1 MSCKRAARVATALI
15 GVSIVALTAANRAEA
30 AWWSRSAPED
40 TDLTLVSGGRTVPDP
55 QPVSYLDSLQS
66 YVVQAAGAGASV
78 VSSAG
83 SALAQVPGLLA
94 APVGAVSDMAKS
106 TAETMGQ
113 FAWEVAYVFGTNGT
127 PVTAIPVTDPYDP
140 PYPDHRGDNP
150 RTAFR
155 SGPKGAEP
163 ASGPQPAAPAT
174 APAATPAQSVPSQ
187 TATAP
192 VAVAAAAP
200 AAPTEPAES
209 AQADPDPVP
218 LQGGSSTSQA
228 PVQVAALP
236 PAAPPAPV
244 KPAATP
250 ASVPPP
256 AASTKAGTD
265 KLAGAGGSAAD
276 AAGDPI
282 DPQLFAN
289 FVFDKAQ
296 RRPDGSFFVPKPLQR
311 LFDVRTQKV
320 ETGETPLSV
329 KLPGRIVP
337 DPNAHGDVEASLVG
351 RIEAP
356 KSGMPVLGQ
365 EVKQGQILGY
375 VTPAVGVV
383 DRTQVRREVAR
394 LTNEI
399 RVTAESVELLKQFWF
414 VPFRDGKIIQAEM
427 KLEGLRR
434 ERAALLPMLQ
444 TQEVLRASTDGVI
457 SVTNAINGRIVHP
470 GEKIFEIVNPKRLW
484 VEAVAADPDV
494 AKTAAAVDSAVALTP
509 EGHSLDINFVGSGL
523 ALQQQAVPLMFR
535 IDQPIE
541 GLRVGRPVTVAVR
554 STEKAR
560 QGIAV
565 PKEAVVA
572 GSNGLEQ
579 VWEHVGPEIFVPRTV
594 KTEAIDGRTVLV
606 IAGLSPGAQIVTR
619 GTRLMVQLQ

>member
-15 GVSIVALTAANRAEA
+15 GASIIALTAANRADA

-40 TDLTLVSGGRTVPDP
+40 TDLTMVSGGRMVTNP

-66 YVVQAAGAGASV
+66 YVVQAAGVGASA

-106 TAETMGQ
+106 TAATVGQ

-140 PYPDHRGDNP
+140 PYLDHRGDSP
-150 RTAFR
+150 RSTFR
-155 SGPKGAEP
+155 SGPKLAEP
-163 ASGPQPAAPAT
+163 AKQEPRAAQAAVTAAKPAAQQAAEAVPAAP
-174 APAATPAQSVPSQ
+174 V
-187 TATAP
+187 
-192 VAVAAAAP
+192 
-200 AAPTEPAES
+200 ES
-209 AQADPDPVP
+209 AQTAQVDLDPLPQP
-218 LQGGSSTSQA
+218 GGSA
-228 PVQVAALP
+228 NAGPPVQVAALP
-236 PAAPPAPV
+236 PIQIPTTVPQPQPSANSKTADPAKTTRAAGVAV
-244 KPAATP
+244 TEP
-250 ASVPPP
+250 ASE
-256 AASTKAGTD
+256 
-265 KLAGAGGSAAD
+265 
-276 AAGDPI
+276 PI
-282 DPQLFAN
+282 DPQLFNN

-296 RRPDGSFFVPKPLQR
+296 RRADGSFFVPKPLQR

-320 ETGETPLSV
+320 ETGETSLSV

-351 RIEAP
+351 RVEAP
-356 KSGMPVLGQ
+356 KTGMPVLGQ

-457 SVTNAINGRIVHP
+457 SVSNAINGRIVHP

-509 EGHSLDINFVGSGL
+509 EGHALDINFVGSGL
-523 ALQQQAVPLMFR
+523 ALQQQAVPLMFK
-535 IDQPIE
+535 IEQPIE

-554 STEKAR
+554 SQQKAR

-606 IAGLSPGAQIVTR
+606 VAGLSPGAQIVTR